1 MNIVKETDTLVAKS
15 KTNLN
20 KYWKGQSIVTGKQ
33 IGRAQ
38 V

>member
-20 KYWKGQSIVTGKQ
+20 KYWKGQVVEEGAIS
-33 IGRAQ
+33 
-38 V
+38 